1 MTLSERKK
9 NLHGKGSKIG
19 QDKLKDK
26 RTNHFHAKFNQL
38 SHLQSRESTSY
49 GSLGL
54 LFVLHGNRTNCHQQQ
69 YESVADLNQLYSS
82 FKSLGANM

>member
-38 SHLQSRESTSY
+38 SHLQSRESTSD
-49 GSLGL
+49 GI
-54 LFVLHGNRTNCHQQQ
+54 
-69 YESVADLNQLYSS
+69 SVADLNQIYPLSS
-82 FKSLGANM
+82 L

>member
-49 GSLGL
+49 GTSVYSLN
-54 LFVLHGNRTNCHQQQ
+54 GN
-69 YESVADLNQLYSS
+69 NQLSPTTIRECRG
-82 FKSLGANM
+82 FEPNLPTIKSLGAKM